1 MKDTSGGLRKGR
13 EKNFLSSVVS
23 FVSALQLV
31 FWKVSLGEI
40 NRFVHQEMAKVKERR
55 KTENNIFG
63 VKWKD
68 ITLGEFMVFFGIL
81 LQMCLSPLPGHS
93 SVCIGRMVLSC
104 FLLSTKFNCGVYNK
118 SEVYSTSTTMKQYP
132 SMMMPCT
139 KYARLSTS

>member
-1 MKDTSGGLRKGR
+1 MPGGLRKGR

-81 LQMCLSPLPGHS
+81 LQMCLSPLPGRS
-93 SVCIGRMVLSC
+93 YVLYWAYGAIM
-104 FLLSTKFNCGVYNK
+104 FAFFNK
-118 SEVYSTSTTMKQYP
+118 MKLQ
-132 SMMMPCT
+132 SF
-139 KYARLSTS
+139 